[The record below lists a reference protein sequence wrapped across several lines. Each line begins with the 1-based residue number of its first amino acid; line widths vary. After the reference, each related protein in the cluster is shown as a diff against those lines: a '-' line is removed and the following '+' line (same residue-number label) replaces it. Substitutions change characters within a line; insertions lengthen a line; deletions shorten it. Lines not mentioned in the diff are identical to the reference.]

1 MVFTHKHF
9 VKLSKTAPGPKQAAL
24 KFILKALGVEERQG
38 QKLIERPNHTA

>member
-1 MVFTHKHF
+1 MAM
-9 VKLSKTAPGPKQAAL
+9 SKTAPGPKQAAL